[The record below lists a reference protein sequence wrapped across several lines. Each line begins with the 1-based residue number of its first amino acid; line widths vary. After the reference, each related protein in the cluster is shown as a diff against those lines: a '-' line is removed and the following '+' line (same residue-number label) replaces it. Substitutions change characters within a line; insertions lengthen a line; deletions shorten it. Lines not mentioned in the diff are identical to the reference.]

1 MELKFTV
8 ITVTYNCAKTIE
20 RAIKSVLSQKYNNIE
35 YIIIDGKSTDGTK
48 DVIQKYESQLAYWS
62 SESDTG
68 IYNAMNKGISHA
80 TGDVISFL
88 NGDDWYLN
96 DFVFNK
102 IYDLFANSNS
112 QIVAGRVT
120 SEGNPRR
127 VITEKDLDIL
137 YYKMVLPH
145 QAIFSR
151 KEIFE
156 SYGNF
161 NEQYKTA
168 GDYDWILRVYTKG
181 VPITCTDIIA
191 AEFSLGG
198 RGSGCE
204 AIIEQREV
212 SLKYLNT
219 LNKTDLYEKIQEEY
233 LLEIAVFITDSL
245 VSSKDTI
252 IAQVLEESGMSNA
265 CYIWGTGYYGDKCRK
280 LFESAH
286 FNIEAFL
293 DNDKNKIG
301 NLNNGIPIKDF
312 RECEINSMIVIS
324 TCDYHR
330 EIGRQLEN
338 LGFIKNRDYI
348 SYYSLMMQIASKG
361 IKKYNLEKKFKVSG
375 TDFIVQD
382 QNLICN

>member
-1 MELKFTV
+1 M
-8 ITVTYNCAKTIE
+8 
-20 RAIKSVLSQKYNNIE
+20 
-35 YIIIDGKSTDGTK
+35 
-48 DVIQKYESQLAYWS
+48 
-62 SESDTG
+62 
-68 IYNAMNKGISHA
+68 
-80 TGDVISFL
+80 
-88 NGDDWYLN
+88 
-96 DFVFNK
+96 
-102 IYDLFANSNS
+102 
-112 QIVAGRVT
+112 
-120 SEGNPRR
+120 
-127 VITEKDLDIL
+127 
-137 YYKMVLPH
+137 
-145 QAIFSR
+145 
-151 KEIFE
+151 
-156 SYGNF
+156 
-161 NEQYKTA
+161 
-168 GDYDWILRVYTKG
+168 
-181 VPITCTDIIA
+181 
-191 AEFSLGG
+191 
-198 RGSGCE
+198 
-204 AIIEQREV
+204 
-212 SLKYLNT
+212 
-219 LNKTDLYEKIQEEY
+219 
-233 LLEIAVFITDSL
+233 LEIAVFITDSL